1 MRLELSF
8 LPQPTRDV
16 AVVVDVLRMTTT
28 ASVLFRQG
36 LGDLFVVAD
45 LDEARRLAKERNLL
59 LLGERDGVAPE
70 DFDGGNSPRE
80 YAGLDLSGRQVV
92 LCTSNGSAAVEAVA
106 GANDVLLGSIV
117 NARAVAQEAL
127 RRAADLITLTCA
139 GTNGAFSFDDALA
152 AACIAREVLGLEP
165 QTRPSDS
172 VTLVLKALQATDD
185 LATGLFEAD
194 HGRRLLDLGYEGD
207 VTFAANLSSTNV
219 VPYRVS
225 TEPLAFRATSA

>member
-8 LPQPTRDV
+8 LPQPTSDV
-16 AVVVDVLRMTTT
+16 AIVVDVLRMTTT

-36 LGDLFVVAD
+36 LSDLFVVAE
-45 LDEARRLAKERNLL
+45 LDEARALAKERDLL
-59 LLGERDGVAPE
+59 LFGEREGIAPE

-80 YAGLDLSGRQVV
+80 YAELDLHERQVV
-92 LCTSNGSAAVEAVA
+92 LSTSNGSAAVEAVA
-106 GANDVLLGSIV
+106 GANDVLLGSIL

-127 RRAADLITLTCA
+127 RRAVDVITLTCA
-139 GTNGAFSFDDALA
+139 GTNGEVSFDDVLA
-152 AACIAREVLGLEP
+152 AGCIAREVLGLEP

-172 VTLVLKALQATDD
+172 VTLALKALQATDD

-207 VTFAANLSSTNV
+207 VTFAADLNSTTV
-219 VPYRVS
+219 VPHRVG
-225 TEPLAFRATSA
+225 TDPLTFRATRA